1 MRFDRFLIKLFKPF
15 MCFPAFVFLLVLF
28 LFFLGI
34 FLGSLV
40 KEKVKDRVS
49 AAKISVFL
57 I

>member
-1 MRFDRFLIKLFKPF
+1 MRFDRFLMKLFKPF
-15 MCFPAFVFLLVLF
+15 MCFPFVFLLVLF

-40 KEKVKDRVS
+40 KEKVKERVS
-49 AAKISVFL
+49 AAKISVFS